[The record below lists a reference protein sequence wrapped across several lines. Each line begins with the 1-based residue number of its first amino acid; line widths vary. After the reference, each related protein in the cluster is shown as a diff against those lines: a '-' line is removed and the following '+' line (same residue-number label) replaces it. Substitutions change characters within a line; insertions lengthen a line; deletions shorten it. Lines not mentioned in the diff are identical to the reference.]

1 MCAGQYHTCVI
12 LANGRVRCWGTNDVN
27 QLGTGE
33 EQSYFT
39 RYVDGRDVLTK
50 GMGDAFL
57 EDAFVDEP
65 NYVARHLACGS
76 YHTCAV
82 LDDGRVKCWGSNTGG
97 RLGIGSLTNGE
108 SSTSLYYLGGRLPN
122 VPLGTGRDA
131 KDVSCGLEHCCA
143 ALDDGKVKCW
153 GQDTETLPYLGSG
166 MYDRS
171 SEWLGYLQD
180 VVDKSQLPVDD
191 PEYDDDP
198 WLNVAFPAGSF
209 ATRVAVGRYHSCAI
223 LADGA
228 EVRCWGQ
235 NDSGQLG
242 LGHITFVGHP
252 SDMEAAPPVD
262 LGRDQS
268 TGAPLR
274 VSKLALGSYHSCALL
289 TDGGI
294 KCWGNGAS
302 GRLGYGEYISRGDG
316 SGAMGDRLPRVNLG
330 RAAVDIALGYEHS
343 CALLDDHTV
352 KCWGSNNYGQ
362 LGVGDTSNRGESP
375 SDMGDALPT
384 VDFGGRTAYR
394 IMAGSQSHISC
405 ALLRGSDCDAC
416 RDEMVCWGQNQ
427 YNVLGTGDLYDRGK
441 EPLDLVGLFVDVGSV
456 KPHGDSAVESYP
468 DPDVPAPA
476 PLSGRASVR
485 GIQFTC
491 ALMEDRRV
499 KCFGNNDYDLLSIA
513 DDVANDMIGDSY
525 DGDSAPFSRI
535 GRTGDPAHHIVA
547 LAAGPYHACA
557 VTIKGALWCW
567 GNCISSNYNG
577 YSQLCPTNTGGTLYF
592 PDGAKV
598 KFISAG
604 NGFTCIITYD
614 DRTRC
619 WGTNGEGQLGFGRE
633 HTSSRSWV
641 SSEVTE
647 GIDLGT
653 GRHAVYISAGH
664 THACAALDDG
674 SVKCWGSNWDSELGN
689 GLGGE
694 QNRDNMYQKVGE
706 HRRHGFDSD
715 TMGDNLPRVDLGT
728 GQTASQVEACHRF
741 SCAILDQGG
750 KVKCWGSNY
759 YGVIGAGHRNNI
771 QQDMGD
777 SHPFVNLGDDFE
789 AKQLACVGESVCAVS
804 TTGVVKCWGRVGEYG
819 QLGLGYHEYT
829 KPTLG
834 GDSATDPSPLP
845 SVDVG
850 TGYYAQSLSGGGHAD
865 QLMRHMCAHLLPTSD
880 CASLRTAAGL
890 DPAECRAAVKCWGE
904 GGYGR
909 LGNFNSGY
917 HVGEYPGEMGDNNP
931 ILDFGAGVLPATQ
944 TVFPPHY
951 PAPSP

>member
-1 MCAGQYHTCVI
+1 MCAGNSHTCVI
-12 LANGRVRCWGTNDVN
+12 LANGRVRCWGSNARN

-33 EQSYFT
+33 EESSFMA
-39 RYVDGRDVLTK
+39 YVDGRTVLTK

-57 EDAFVDEP
+57 EDAFLDEP
-65 NYVARHLACGS
+65 NYVARHLACG
-76 YHTCAV
+76 YEHTCAV
-82 LDDGRVKCWGSNTGG
+82 LDDGRVKCWGNNDSHQGG
-97 RLGIGSLTNGE
+97 SPLGFGILSVFDF
-108 SSTSLYYLGGRLPN
+108 STTLRYLGRRLPN
-122 VPLGTGRDA
+122 VPLGAGRDPR
-131 KDVSCGLEHCCA
+131 DVSCGYEHCCA
-143 ALDDGKVKCW
+143 ALDDGSVKCW
-153 GQDTETLPYLGSG
+153 GTENDSNLKLGSG
-166 MYDRS
+166 M
-171 SEWLGYLQD
+171 LGMVSDLGLDIRTY
-180 VVDKSQLPVDD
+180 VARSQLPVDD
-191 PEYDDDP
+191 PEYVGDP
-198 WLNVAFPAGSF
+198 WLPVAFPAGSF
-209 ATRVAVGRYHSCAI
+209 ATHVAVGAHHSCAI

-228 EVRCWGQ
+228 EVRCWGE
-235 NDSGQLG
+235 NDVGQLG
-242 LGHITFVGHP
+242 LGHTTYVGHP
-252 SDMEAAPPVD
+252 SDVEAAPPVD
-262 LGRDQS
+262 LGRDRS

-294 KCWGNGAS
+294 KCWGNGGS
-302 GRLGYGEYISRGDG
+302 GRLGYGEDINRGDG

-330 RAAVDIALGYEHS
+330 RAAVDIAVGYEHS

-352 KCWGSNNYGQ
+352 KCWGSNYNGQ

-394 IMAGSQSHISC
+394 IMAGSQRRISC

-416 RDEMVCWGQNQ
+416 RDEMVCWGDGQ
-427 YNVLGTGDLYDRGK
+427 YNRLGTGDLYDRGK

-468 DPDVPAPA
+468 DPDVPAP
-476 PLSGRASVR
+476 LSGRASVR
-485 GIQFTC
+485 GTQFTC

-499 KCFGNNDYDLLSIA
+499 KCFGKNDYESLSIA
-513 DDVANDMIGDSY
+513 EAVPNGWLDGDSY
-525 DGDSAPFSRI
+525 DGDSAPFSTI
-535 GRTGDPAHHIVA
+535 GRTSDPAHHIVA
-547 LAAGPYHACA
+547 LAAGMNHACV
-557 VTIKGALWCW
+557 VTVKGALWCW
-567 GNCISSNYNG
+567 GNCDFYQCPSN
-577 YSQLCPTNTGGTLYF
+577 SGGTLFF
-592 PDGAKV
+592 PDGAKA
-598 KFISAG
+598 KFITAG
-604 NGFTCIITYD
+604 KWVTCMITHD
-614 DRTRC
+614 DRARC
-619 WGTNGEGQLGFGRE
+619 WGNNGEGQLGFGRG
-633 HTSSRSWV
+633 HTDTMGWDW
-641 SSEVTE
+641 SEVTE

-653 GRHAVYISAGH
+653 GRHAVYISAGLS
-664 THACAALDDG
+664 HACAALDDG
-674 SVKCWGSNWDSELGN
+674 SVKCWGSNWDQELGN

-694 QNRDNMYQKVGE
+694 HNRDNMYQQVGE
-706 HRRHGFDSD
+706 HRRHGVDLD

-750 KVKCWGSNY
+750 KVKCWGYND
-759 YGVIGAGHRNNI
+759 YGVIGAGYTSDRWT

-777 SHPFVNLGDDFE
+777 AHPFVNLGDDFE

-804 TTGVVKCWGRVGEYG
+804 TMGVVKCWGRVGEYG
-819 QLGLGYHEYT
+819 QLGLGYHQNT

-865 QLMRHMCAHLLPTSD
+865 ASARHMCAHLLPTSD

-890 DPAECRAAVKCWGE
+890 DTAECRAAVKCWGE
-904 GGYGR
+904 GGYGK